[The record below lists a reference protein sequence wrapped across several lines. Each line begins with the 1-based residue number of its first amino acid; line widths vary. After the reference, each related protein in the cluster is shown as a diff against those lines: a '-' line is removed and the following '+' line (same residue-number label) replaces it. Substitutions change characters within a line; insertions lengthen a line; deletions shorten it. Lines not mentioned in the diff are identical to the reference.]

1 MRRLDRR
8 PNKAASD
15 PADTFHLTAP
25 TPMAIDDPGLTDLGW
40 KPFFSAQ
47 VSSEELA
54 RCRPVRVMAIHRGR
68 IVIAG
73 TGTDEFISP
82 RIPGVDAEEDRPAV
96 GDWLLIER
104 ESLQPIRILRR
115 ASLFKRLAA
124 GGRQKQQV
132 IVANVDTVFIV
143 TSCNEDF
150 NVARLER
157 YLVMAREAAVNPVMV
172 LTKMD
177 LAKRAGL
184 YAETA
189 RALQPGLVVETVNAR
204 DADSVARLA
213 RWCGPG
219 ETVAL
224 LGSSGVGKSTLVNTL
239 RGSDSL
245 ATQAVREEDGKG
257 RHTTTAREM
266 HRLERG
272 GWLLDTPGMR
282 ELQLSDTATGIADLF
297 DDIVALTGQCRFSNC
312 THEAEPDC
320 SVQAA
325 LVQGRL
331 EPARLERW
339 RKLTAEDNTNS
350 AGAATRRVRADAKA
364 AAQSLSKHAGKRPR
378 R

>member
-1 MRRLDRR
+1 
-8 PNKAASD
+8 
-15 PADTFHLTAP
+15 
-25 TPMAIDDPGLTDLGW
+25 MAIDDSRLIDLGW

-47 VSSEELA
+47 ISGDEET

-73 TGTDEFISP
+73 AGTDEFIAP

-104 ESLQPIRILRR
+104 ESLQPIRILNR
-115 ASLFKRLAA
+115 ASLFKRIAA
-124 GGRQKQQV
+124 GGRQKSQV

-157 YLVMAREAAVNPVMV
+157 YLVMAREAAVNPVVV

-177 LAKRAGL
+177 LTERSGVF
-184 YAETA
+184 AEAA
-189 RALQPGLVVETVNAR
+189 RALQPDLVVEPVNAR
-204 DADSVARLA
+204 
-213 RWCGPG
+213 
-219 ETVAL
+219 E

-266 HRLERG
+266 HRLEHG

-297 DDIVALTGQCRFSNC
+297 DDIVALAARCRFSDC
-312 THEAEPDC
+312 THQAEPGC
-320 SVQAA
+320 RVQAA
-325 LVQGRL
+325 LAQGRL
-331 EPARLERW
+331 EPARLDRW
-339 RKLTAEDNTNS
+339 RKLTLEDNANS
-350 AGAATRRVRADAKA
+350 AGGATRRARADAKA
-364 AAQSLSKHAGKRPR
+364 AAQTLSKHAGKRPR